1 MNEHSRLALKTL
13 TYTRHHG
20 QKSQQ
25 QKHVG
30 PILAVTTLEWHQIL
44 GRDWKCKVDFLK
56 SYFYI
61 GAVN

>member
-1 MNEHSRLALKTL
+1 MLSEFRTYKYKINMNEHLHLALKTL

-44 GRDWKCKVDFLK
+44 G
-56 SYFYI
+56 
-61 GAVN
+61 